1 MHTPGII
8 PPRPTEVRAA
18 GRQIHPVGGA
28 DVGPIDDVVT
38 VIFLAVATVGGDESL
53 AFHTDIDALEPG
65 ARSLAKD
72 EVNGA
77 VDVAVRVHLMAL
89 VSPHRVLVADE
100 LDPVVCLLVIRR
112 RYGQRLPP
120 GTASVLQVDIV
131 HAQSGIVRPQR
142 RRQVVS

>member
-18 GRQIHPVGGA
+18 GWQIHPVGGA
-28 DVGPIDDVVT
+28 DGGPIDDIVT

-53 AFHTDIDALEPG
+53 AFHTDIDALEPD

-72 EVNGA
+72 EVNIA
-77 VDVAVRVHLMAL
+77 VHIHLMAL
-89 VSPHRVLVADE
+89 VGQHRVLVADE

-120 GTASVLQVDIV
+120 GTASVLQVDII
-131 HAQSGIVRPQR
+131 HAQTGIVRPQR
-142 RRQVVS
+142 RRQVVF